1 MSTLARSSAALP
13 NIAGPADDAATLSR
27 LEAWL
32 PPLLSVIAGM
42 VDLTGFFTLGHVFT
56 AHVTGNLVVAAA
68 AAVHSGPFNPAQA
81 IALVVFMLALAVVWL
96 IAEASH
102 RRGPSL
108 ARLLLLVQLLLLA
121 AVLIFSVITRPS
133 AEPSG
138 LAAGVAA
145 MIAVSAMACQY
156 ALLRLAI
163 PGAISTAVM
172 TGNLTNTVL
181 SLMDLMSKQRALLPV
196 DAGRLKRS
204 LHLLVGFLLGC
215 VVAAFAVHQLE
226 DWSWSFPVVLASVA
240 LACAHAACRR
250 TEAVG

>member
-1 MSTLARSSAALP
+1 MSTLARSSAALG
-13 NIAGPADDAATLSR
+13 NRPADEGVELSR
-27 LEAWL
+27 LEACL

-42 VDLTGFFTLGHVFT
+42 VDLTGFFTLGHIFT

-68 AAVHSGPFNPAQA
+68 AAVHGGPFNSAQA
-81 IALVVFMLALAVVWL
+81 LAIPVFMLALAVVWL
-96 IAEASH
+96 IAQASD

-108 ARLLLLVQLLLLA
+108 ARLLLLVQFLLLA
-121 AVLIFSVITRPS
+121 AALIFSTITKPS
-133 AEPSG
+133 ADPHG
-138 LAAGVAA
+138 LAAGIAV

-181 SLMDLMSKQRALLPV
+181 SLMDLISKRRALLPL

-204 LHLLVGFLLGC
+204 LHLLVGFLVGC
-215 VVAAFAVHQLE
+215 VVAAVAVSILS
-226 DWSWSFPVVLASVA
+226 DWAWSLPVA
-240 LACAHAACRR
+240 LAAVAATLPFRPVR
-250 TEAVG
+250 SS